1 MSSTPREMLTSP
13 AISATDR
20 LGFTLFM
27 AVALHAVIIL
37 GSSFIS
43 SPTTPPVQTLEITL
57 AQHIVEKPPEKIDFL
72 AQANQL
78 ASGTIEEKRLPST
91 TELSTF
97 QDTKIRTQSALPAP
111 PVDKPELTPEPT
123 HMVKPAQENPVVDK
137 GNSHQ
142 TDKIKRKVVTTVKEK
157 KKKNITKPR
166 KAAAISSQPK
176 AGQSTSLLAKSLEIA
191 NLQAQIKMQQEQFSQ
206 RPKTRRLTSVSTTVH
221 EDAIYLDNWR
231 KHIERIGNL
240 NYPEEARRQKLYGT
254 LRVLVAILPDGSLK
268 NVEITQSSG
277 STTLDEAA
285 IRIVKLAAPFQPFS
299 VEMRKT
305 TDVLEIIRS
314 WKFEKTT
321 QLY

>member
-1 MSSTPREMLTSP
+1 VSGTTQSMLTSP

-43 SPTTPPVQTLEITL
+43 SPTPPPVQTLEITL
-57 AQHIVEKPPEKIDFL
+57 TQHIIEKPPEKIDFL

-91 TELSTF
+91 TERSTF
-97 QDTKIRTQSALPAP
+97 QDTKIRTQSALPTPAA
-111 PVDKPELTPEPT
+111 DKPEPTPIINR
-123 HMVKPAQENPVVDK
+123 AQETPVVDK
-137 GNSHQ
+137 GDSNQ

-157 KKKNITKPR
+157 QKKSITKPR
-166 KAAAISSQPK
+166 KAESVSSQPK

-191 NLQAQIKMQQEQFSQ
+191 NLQAQIKMQQEQFAQ

-221 EDAIYLDNWR
+221 EDAVYLDNWR
-231 KHIERIGNL
+231 RHIERIGNL

-277 STTLDEAA
+277 SKTLDEAA
-285 IRIVKLAAPFQPFS
+285 VRIVKLAAPFQPFS